1 MEMPLLLALPVFA
14 LASAGSVAGDS
25 GAQRR
30 GDQMRVYDAR
40 RDGRILSQHEI
51 ERRIVPTMAGAQYL
65 GFELDDASAV
75 YTLKFLRDGAVIWV
89 VVDGRSGQVI
99 RRLQP

>member
-1 MEMPLLLALPVFA
+1 MMMALILALVAVMPP
-14 LASAGSVAGDS
+14 AG
-25 GAQRR
+25 GAPDQRR
-30 GDQMRVYDAR
+30 SDQMRVYDAR
-40 RDGRILSQHEI
+40 RDGRILPQREI
-51 ERRIVPTMAGAQYL
+51 ERRVVPTMGGAQYL

-89 VVDGRSGQVI
+89 VVDGRSGQII